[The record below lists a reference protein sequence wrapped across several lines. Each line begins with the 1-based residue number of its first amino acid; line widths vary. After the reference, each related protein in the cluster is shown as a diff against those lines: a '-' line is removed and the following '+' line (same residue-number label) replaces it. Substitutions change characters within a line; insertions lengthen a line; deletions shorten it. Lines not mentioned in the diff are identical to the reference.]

1 MAFLFKGGSLSK
13 TWKQYVGLLHS
24 EINYTVLLRFVKWW
38 RLRHLGKIWHD
49 SRPQGFRTSGNRMR
63 DCCPLEAW
71 PSTQCCA
78 IQFQCC
84 LLCHWWSLPRH
95 RNDWWSSSRIHLL
108 SVRLHVWG
116 RRLRKMGRW
125 LGFSTFPPNFP
136 RPWLIIKPLLG
147 WFLLKFRDTCTCDP
161 QAHLFLLGTPPYQC
175 APLTGIEFWPLS
187 DPN

>member
-1 MAFLFKGGSLSK
+1 MGRDYVMGNSVFFPPENLQNLYNLIVHKRAWNNYTKMAFLFKGGSLSK

-71 PSTQCCA
+71 PSAQCCA

-125 LGFSTFPPNFP
+125 LGFSTFPPQLPKGLVEYKAASGMVF
-136 RPWLIIKPLLG
+136 
-147 WFLLKFRDTCTCDP
+147 
-161 QAHLFLLGTPPYQC
+161 
-175 APLTGIEFWPLS
+175 IEI
-187 DPN
+187 